1 VPDDADRPPD
11 ATASEDSRLLE
22 RVRAGDEE
30 AFARL
35 VDLHGAS
42 LRRVAR
48 MYVSNP
54 ASAEEVVQETWLGL
68 LESLERFEGR
78 ASLRTWIFR
87 ILVNCARKRA
97 RRDRRD
103 LPFSAAWAP
112 GDELEASV
120 DPDRFLGANHRGKG
134 HWALP
139 PRSWD
144 ELPEE
149 RLLSA
154 EATAKVQTAIDSL
167 PDAQREVITLRDVE
181 GWTASEV
188 CNVAGLSD
196 TNQRVLLHRARSKV
210 RRALESYL
218 EDEQG

>member
-1 VPDDADRPPD
+1 VPDDADRPPASD

-22 RVRAGDEE
+22 RVRAGD
-30 AFARL
+30 ADAIAHL

-54 ASAEEVVQETWLGL
+54 ASAEDVVQETWLGL

-97 RRDRRD
+97 RGDRRD

-112 GDELEASV
+112 GNDLEASV
-120 DPDRFLGANHRGKG
+120 EPHRFRGEG

-139 PRSWD
+139 PRSWA
-144 ELPEE
+144 ELPQE

-154 EATAKVQTAIDSL
+154 EARARVQTAIDSL

-218 EDEQG
+218 DDEQE